1 MKMRW
6 YWLILVNKSWTWFFG
21 CIWNGMVDQKQHYD
35 GYQCQSL
42 TTLKHNRVLLSS
54 PTITVKSHSICKLE
68 YFSTKNWP
76 PSLKNL
82 FTVSFWNIY
91 EKLLTFS
98 VFGKT
103 QNWKKN
109 LKFTGCLS
117 ILSPFIWRQKL
128 PQLKIISILI
138 MKFWK
143 FSGQDLFIQSH
154 IDRVNIIVFTLP
166 PQTVQH
172 YKF

>member
-1 MKMRW
+1 
-6 YWLILVNKSWTWFFG
+6 
-21 CIWNGMVDQKQHYD
+21 MVDQKQHYD

-109 LKFTGCLS
+109 LKYTWCLW
-117 ILSPFIWRQKL
+117 ILTPFIWRQKL
-128 PQLKIISILI
+128 PELKIISILI
-138 MKFWK
+138 MLKKNLERPNINQFLRKILCDLLEIFWTRP
-143 FSGQDLFIQSH
+143 IH
-154 IDRVNIIVFTLP
+154 PITHRVNIIVFTLP
-166 PQTVQH
+166 PPTVQH
-172 YKF
+172 